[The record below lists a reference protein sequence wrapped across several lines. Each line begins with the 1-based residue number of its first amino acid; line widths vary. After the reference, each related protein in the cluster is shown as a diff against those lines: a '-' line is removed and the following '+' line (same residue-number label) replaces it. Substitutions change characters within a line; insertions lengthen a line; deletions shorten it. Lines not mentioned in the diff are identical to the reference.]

1 MRGVGF
7 IIFDSNNTL
16 MKKVLIFSV
25 LLFSC
30 CSKETGCV
38 EIKDKGSGGGKYFF
52 YWNEKLKNV
61 QNQIVI
67 MSGSVSE
74 EVYNSFEIGD
84 EYCTD

>member
-1 MRGVGF
+1 
-7 IIFDSNNTL
+7 
-16 MKKVLIFSV
+16 MKKALI
-25 LLFSC
+25 LLILLVSF

-61 QNQIVI
+61 KNQIVI
-67 MSGSVSE
+67 VSGSVSE

>member
-1 MRGVGF
+1 
-7 IIFDSNNTL
+7 
-16 MKKVLIFSV
+16 MKKALIFLILV
-25 LLFSC
+25 ITG

-52 YWNEKLKNV
+52 YWNEKLTNV

-84 EYCTD
+84 EYCVE

>member
-1 MRGVGF
+1 
-7 IIFDSNNTL
+7 
-16 MKKVLIFSV
+16 MKKALIFLI
-25 LLFSC
+25 LLVSF

-38 EIKDKGSGGGKYFF
+38 EIKDKGSGGGIFLF

-61 QNQIVI
+61 KNQIVI
-67 MSGSVSE
+67 VSGSVSE

>member
-1 MRGVGF
+1 
-7 IIFDSNNTL
+7 
-16 MKKVLIFSV
+16 MKKS
-25 LLFSC
+25 LLFLILVIAC

-52 YWNEKLKNV
+52 YWNEKLTNV

-84 EYCTD
+84 EYCVE

>member
-1 MRGVGF
+1 
-7 IIFDSNNTL
+7 
-16 MKKVLIFSV
+16 MKNSLIFLILV
-25 LLFSC
+25 ITF

-52 YWNEKLKNV
+52 YWNEKLTNV

-67 MSGSVSE
+67 ISGSVSE

-84 EYCTD
+84 EYCVE

>member
-1 MRGVGF
+1 
-7 IIFDSNNTL
+7 
-16 MKKVLIFSV
+16 MKNSLIFLILV
-25 LLFSC
+25 ITF

-52 YWNEKLKNV
+52 YWNEKLTNV
-61 QNQIVI
+61 RNQIVI

-84 EYCTD
+84 EYCVE

>member
-1 MRGVGF
+1 
-7 IIFDSNNTL
+7 

-67 MSGSVSE
+67 VSGSVSK

>member
-1 MRGVGF
+1 
-7 IIFDSNNTL
+7 
-16 MKKVLIFSV
+16 MKKALIFLI
-25 LLFSC
+25 LLVSF

-38 EIKDKGSGGGKYFF
+38 EIKDKGSGKYFF
-52 YWNEKLKNV
+52 YRNEKLKNG

-67 MSGSVSE
+67 ESGSVSE

>member
-1 MRGVGF
+1 
-7 IIFDSNNTL
+7 
-16 MKKVLIFSV
+16 MKKALIFLI
-25 LLFSC
+25 LLVSF

-38 EIKDKGSGGGKYFF
+38 EIKVKGSGKYFF

-61 QNQIVI
+61 KNQIVI
-67 MSGSVSE
+67 VSGSVSE

>member
-1 MRGVGF
+1 MKKTLVF
-7 IIFDSNNTL
+7 II
-16 MKKVLIFSV
+16 VLVSF
-25 LLFSC
+25 

-84 EYCTD
+84 EYCSES

>member
-1 MRGVGF
+1 
-7 IIFDSNNTL
+7 

-30 CSKETGCV
+30 CSKETECV
-38 EIKDKGSGGGKYFF
+38 EIKEKGSGGGKYFF

>member
-1 MRGVGF
+1 
-7 IIFDSNNTL
+7 
-16 MKKVLIFSV
+16 MKKVLIFLV
-25 LLFSC
+25 LLFSY

-52 YWNEKLKNV
+52 YWNEKLKNI

-67 MSGSVSE
+67 ILGSVFE

>member
-1 MRGVGF
+1 MIKL
-7 IIFDSNNTL
+7 II
-16 MKKVLIFSV
+16 KALIFLV
-25 LLFSC
+25 LLFSY
-30 CSKETGCV
+30 CSKETGFV
-38 EIKDKGSGGGKYFF
+38 EIKDKGSGGGNFF

-84 EYCTD
+84 KYCTD